1 MSIKDNLSN
10 LLEQIPEKAKLVAV
24 SKTMPNDV
32 IMEAYNAGQRLF
44 GENKVQELTAKQ
56 PDLPSDIEWHFIG
69 HLQRNKVK
77 YIADF
82 VSMIHAVD
90 SLRLLKEIN
99 KQAERS
105 ERVINCLLQF
115 HIAEESTKFGMDLDE
130 GAALVKELQK
140 APLNH
145 VRISGVMGMGTF
157 TDDME
162 LVRKE
167 FQNLRNIFEQLKTN
181 YFAQDENFKE
191 ISMGMSNDFQVAI
204 EEGSTIIR
212 IGSTIFGERNY

>member
-44 GENKVQELTAKQ
+44 GENKVQELTTKQ

>member
-56 PDLPSDIEWHFIG
+56 PDLPPDIEWHFIG

>member
-10 LLEQIPEKAKLVAV
+10 LLEQIPEQTKLVAV

-44 GENKVQELTAKQ
+44 GENKVQELTTKQ